1 MIRRMTTR
9 GGNRVKLLVTGAGGF
24 VGAAVVRAALA
35 AGHDVVATGRSA
47 ASARLIG
54 TTATYYAADLS
65 DYAAVD
71 AMVDAERPDIIIH
84 SAWEGVSGPAR
95 AGDIQFA
102 NVRHTS
108 HLVDAAIR
116 VGARKFVGI
125 GSQAE
130 YGRFDRL
137 INEDD
142 LPNPSMIYGVAKL
155 AAYHFG
161 RQRANDAAMDF
172 AWLRLF
178 SPYGPG
184 DNGNWLIPS
193 LIAQMAAGV
202 APKMTAGAQ
211 KWDYLFIDDTADAI
225 LAAAVSDATGVFNL
239 CSGEAT
245 RVRDIAEAIRDQVS
259 PRLDLTFGEIPYG
272 PAQIMHLQ
280 GDPSRLSAATGWAP
294 HVCFADGLSR
304 TIDAMV
310 AA

>member
-1 MIRRMTTR
+1 MRTR
-9 GGNRVKLLVTGAGGF
+9 GGDPVKLLVTGAGGF
-24 VGAAVVRAALA
+24 VGAAIVRAALA

-47 ASARLIG
+47 APARLAG
-54 TTATYYAADLS
+54 TTASYYAVDLS

-71 AMVDAERPDIIIH
+71 AMVDAVRPDIIIH
-84 SAWEGVSGPAR
+84 SAWEGVSGAAR

-102 NVRHTS
+102 NIEHCN
-108 HLVDAAIR
+108 HLVDATIR
-116 VGARKFVGI
+116 IGARKFVGI

-137 INEDD
+137 ISEDD
-142 LPNPSMIYGVAKL
+142 LPNPTMIYGVAKL

-161 RQRANDAAMDF
+161 RQRAADVGVDF

-193 LIAQMAAGV
+193 LIAQMAAGIP
-202 APKMTAGAQ
+202 PKMTMGAQ
-211 KWDYLFIDDTADAI
+211 RWDYLFIDDCADAI
-225 LAAAVSDATGVFNL
+225 LAAAVSDASGVFNL

-245 RVRDIAEAIRDQVS
+245 RVRDIAEAIRDQVA

-280 GDPSRLSAATGWAP
+280 GDRTRLSAATGWVP
-294 HVCFADGLSR
+294 QVGLEEGLAR
-304 TIDAMV
+304 TINAMV

>member
-1 MIRRMTTR
+1 MRTR
-9 GGNRVKLLVTGAGGF
+9 GGDPVKLLVTGAGGF

-47 ASARLIG
+47 APARLAG
-54 TTATYYAADLS
+54 TTASYYAVDLS

-71 AMVDAERPDIIIH
+71 AMIDAEQPDIIIH
-84 SAWEGVSGPAR
+84 SAWEGVSGTAR
-95 AGDIQFA
+95 AGYIQFA
-102 NVRHTS
+102 NVQHST
-108 HLVDAAIR
+108 HVIDAAIR
-116 VGARKFVGI
+116 NGARKFVGI

-137 INEDD
+137 ISEDD
-142 LPNPSMIYGVAKL
+142 LPNPAMIYGVAKL
-155 AAYHFG
+155 AAYHFA
-161 RQRANDAAMDF
+161 RQRAADAGMGF

-193 LIAQMAAGV
+193 LIAQMAAGI

-211 KWDYLFIDDTADAI
+211 KWDYLFIDDCADAI
-225 LAAAVSDATGVFNL
+225 LVAALSDATGVFNL

-245 RVRDIAEAIRDQVS
+245 RVRDIAEAIRDQVA
-259 PRLDLTFGEIPYG
+259 PRLDLIFGEIPYG

-280 GDPSRLSAATGWAP
+280 GDCSRLSAATGWAP
-294 HVCFADGLSR
+294 QVSFEVGLAR
-304 TIDAMV
+304 TINAMV

>member
-1 MIRRMTTR
+1 MTSR
-9 GGNRVKLLVTGAGGF
+9 GGDQVKLLVTGAGGF
-24 VGAAVVRAALA
+24 VGAAVVRRALA
-35 AGHDVVATGRSA
+35 VGHDVVATGRSA
-47 ASARLIG
+47 TPTRLVGTAASYHAV
-54 TTATYYAADLS
+54 DLS

-71 AMVDAERPDIIIH
+71 AMVDVERPDIIIH
-84 SAWEGVSGPAR
+84 SAWEGVSGAAR
-95 AGDIQFA
+95 ASDIQMLNVHHA
-102 NVRHTS
+102 N

-116 VGARKFVGI
+116 NGACKFVGI

-130 YGRFDRL
+130 YGRYDRL
-137 INEDD
+137 IREDD

-161 RQRANDAAMDF
+161 RQRAADAGLNF

-211 KWDYLFIDDTADAI
+211 KWDYLFIDDCADAI
-225 LAAAVSDATGVFNL
+225 LAASVSDATGVFNL

-245 RVRDIAEAIRDQVS
+245 RVHDIAEAIRDQVA

-280 GDPSRLSAATGWAP
+280 GDRSHLSAATGWVP
-294 HVCFADGLSR
+294 KVSFKDGLIR

>member
-1 MIRRMTTR
+1 MTTR
-9 GGNRVKLLVTGAGGF
+9 GGDPVKLLVTGAGGF

-47 ASARLIG
+47 APDRLIG
-54 TTATYYAADLS
+54 TTAAYYAVDLS
-65 DYAAVD
+65 DYASVD

-84 SAWEGVSGPAR
+84 SAWEGVSGAAR
-95 AGDIQFA
+95 AGDIQFD
-102 NVRHTS
+102 NVRHSS

-116 VGARKFVGI
+116 VGASKFVGI

-137 INEDD
+137 ISEDD
-142 LPNPSMIYGVAKL
+142 LPNPGMIYGVAKL

-161 RQRANDAAMDF
+161 RQRAADACLDF

-193 LIAQMAAGV
+193 LISQMAAGI

-211 KWDYLFIDDTADAI
+211 KWDYLFIDDCADAI
-225 LAAAVSDATGVFNL
+225 LAAALSDATGVFNL

-245 RVRDIAEAIRDQVS
+245 QVRGIAEAIRDQVA
-259 PRLDLTFGEIPYG
+259 PRLDLNFGEILYG

-280 GDPSRLSAATGWAP
+280 GDRARLSAATGWAP
-294 HVCFADGLSR
+294 KVSFSDGLAR
-304 TIDAMV
+304 TVDAMV

>member
-1 MIRRMTTR
+1 MTKR
-9 GGNRVKLLVTGAGGF
+9 GGDPVKLLVTGAGGF

-35 AGHDVVATGRSA
+35 AGHDVVATGRSDVP
-47 ASARLIG
+47 SRLAG
-54 TTATYYAADLS
+54 TVATYYAVDLS

-84 SAWEGVSGPAR
+84 SAWEGVSGAAR

-102 NVRHTS
+102 NVRHCN
-108 HLVDAAIR
+108 HLVDAAIGI
-116 VGARKFVGI
+116 GASKFVGI

-137 INEDD
+137 ISEDD

-161 RQRANDAAMDF
+161 RQRAAEAGMDF

-193 LIAQMAAGV
+193 LIAQMAAGIP
-202 APKMTAGAQ
+202 PKMTAGEQ
-211 KWDYLFIDDTADAI
+211 KWDYLFIDDCADAI
-225 LAAAVSDATGVFNL
+225 LAAAQSDAVGVFNL

-245 RVRDIAEAIRDQVS
+245 RVRNIAEAIRDQVA

-280 GDPSRLSAATGWAP
+280 GDRTRLSAAAGWAP
-294 HVCFADGLSR
+294 KVRFKDGLAR

>member
-1 MIRRMTTR
+1 MT
-9 GGNRVKLLVTGAGGF
+9 KILVTGAGGF

-35 AGHDVVATGRSA
+35 AGHDVVATGRA
-47 ASARLIG
+47 AAPARLQS
-54 TTATYYAADLS
+54 TASTYYALDLA

-71 AMVDAERPDIIIH
+71 AMVHAERPETIIH
-84 SAWEGVSGPAR
+84 SAWEGVSGAAR
-95 AGDIQFA
+95 AGDIQFD
-102 NVRHTS
+102 NVRHCC
-108 HLVDAAIR
+108 HLVDAATR
-116 VGARKFVGI
+116 AGARKFVGI

-142 LPNPSMIYGVAKL
+142 LPNPGMIYGAAKL

-161 RQRANDAAMDF
+161 RQRAANAGMDF

-184 DNGNWLIPS
+184 DNTNWLIPS

-202 APKMTAGAQ
+202 SPMMTAGTQ
-211 KWDYLFIDDTADAI
+211 YWDYLFIDDCADAI
-225 LAAAVSDATGVFNL
+225 LAAAVSQGAGVFNL
-239 CSGEAT
+239 CSGEAI
-245 RVRDIAEAIRDQVS
+245 RVRDIAEAIRDRVA
-259 PRLDLTFGEIPYG
+259 PRLDLTFGEIPFG

-280 GDPSRLSAATGWAP
+280 GDRTRLSAATGWVP
-294 HVCFADGLSR
+294 LVSFSDGLSR
-304 TIDAMV
+304 TADAMV